1 MIEKKIPGSEYFAPL
16 IYSTYNIYQDLVQL
30 ENQGDLGKITEIN
43 ANVVTW
49 PCVSTQGANAH
60 ELIDWITEHLS
71 DPPMDLIWCPDKP
84 HGSNAPDMFTAS
96 LLYAT
101 WQVGTPPVLGH
112 AQSLCPLVL
121 LESAHLSAPLCC
133 STKTDV
139 DTQISNDM
147 LGKSKPNPKII
158 NMTTI
163 RRPFTMTDALKRKF
177 PTFGN
182 NQKNSTKMRS
192 IFNCPRNNDGQKVA
206 TLKPVGTQKIYHSV
220 HCNYLPSL
228 SYYFCQTA

>member
-16 IYSTYNIYQDLVQL
+16 IYATYNIYQDLVQL

-84 HGSNAPDMFTAS
+84 HGSDAPDMFTAS

-121 LESAHLSAPLCC
+121 FVTLCRGMRG
-133 STKTDV
+133 
-139 DTQISNDM
+139 N
-147 LGKSKPNPKII
+147 GII
-158 NMTTI
+158 H
-163 RRPFTMTDALKRKF
+163 R
-177 PTFGN
+177 
-182 NQKNSTKMRS
+182 
-192 IFNCPRNNDGQKVA
+192 GQK
-206 TLKPVGTQKIYHSV
+206 PIQGDDNGHVGRPSEVSPAPPCPELFCKLRGP
-220 HCNYLPSL
+220 LPSL
-228 SYYFCQTA
+228 VLRTEDMWQKRETKVTKFRGLNPGFQRNLSPP